1 MTRSKAGD
9 LPLPH
14 SHQRSDR
21 PIVRRSATQT
31 MFTRF
36 ARNIGQQQASI
47 ASMTCKTI
55 SPDTGFAVPSSPFGV
70 ELAHWPLGMLTKA
83 DPWHYGDKWQ
93 TTSSV
98 MLCRAATSFL
108 KSIPHKRRRRWPDF
122 STAQR
127 LHRVDPREREAADQ
141 TLLRQ
146 IIGSSLTDVRDDHSH
161 VVVHLEG
168 SRIEVAFEIGTA
180 WGGARLRPVEGC
192 VFWPPEGR
200 PKKTFSPCR
209 VRVSSYV

>member
-1 MTRSKAGD
+1 MTRSPAGD

-14 SHQRSDR
+14 SQQRSDR

-36 ARNIGQQQASI
+36 ARNIGLQQASI

-98 MLCRAATSFL
+98 MLCRAAISFL

-127 LHRVDPREREAADQ
+127 LHRVDSREREAADQ

-146 IIGSSLTDVRDDHSH
+146 IIGSSLTDFRDDHSH

-180 WGGARLRPVEGC
+180 WGARLRPVGGC
-192 VFWPPEGR
+192 VFWPPERR
-200 PKKTFSPCR
+200 PKKHSAL
-209 VRVSSYV
+209 VE